1 MTTAPAAVPGTR
13 TKVLLVDDHDLI
25 RKGLRHAFERD
36 RQFEVVGEAAT
47 AAEGV
52 RQAGALQ
59 PDVVIMDLRLPDGS
73 GLEATRALRKSSAS
87 MGIVVFT
94 MSAGDDP
101 RFGAREAAASA
112 FVPKRAPASGVGP
125 A

>member
-1 MTTAPAAVPGTR
+1 MSTSATPTTR

-25 RKGLRHAFERD
+25 RRGLRHAFERD

-47 AAEGV
+47 AAEAV

-73 GLEATRALRKSSAS
+73 GLEATKALRKNNAN
-87 MGIVVFT
+87 MGIGVLT
-94 MSAGDDP
+94 MYAGDDDRVAGVTP
-101 RFGAREAAASA
+101 GARAT
-112 FVPKRAPASGVGP
+112 VRATES
-125 A
+125 